1 MYRAKDTFW
10 APDNRRIVKGDLV
23 APHDPVIE
31 GREELFEAVVIPTA
45 VAPTAKKATKTKAEP
60 EPTPMPVPDA
70 PFDPA
75 EHSAPEV
82 LAHCEAADLAEAE
95 RVLQAESDGKAR
107 TTILTPGG
115 PLLARKEQ
123 ATKEQ
128 DGGEQK

>member
-23 APHDPVIE
+23 SPHDEVLE
-31 GREELFEAVVIPTA
+31 GREELFEEVVIPTA
-45 VAPTAKKATKTKAEP
+45 VAPTAKKPTKGKARPEP
-60 EPTPMPVPDA
+60 EPKQDS

-75 EHSAPEV
+75 AHSVDDV
-82 LAHCEAADLAEAE
+82 LAYCEAADLAEAE

-107 TTILTPGG
+107 TTVLTPGG

-123 ATKEQ
+123 AQK